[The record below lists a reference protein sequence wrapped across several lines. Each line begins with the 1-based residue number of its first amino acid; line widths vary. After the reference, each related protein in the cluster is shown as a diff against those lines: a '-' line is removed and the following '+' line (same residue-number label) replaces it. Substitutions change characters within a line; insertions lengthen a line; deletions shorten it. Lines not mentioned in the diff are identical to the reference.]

1 MLDTP
6 KNIAIAL
13 GVALAQHSAELKGA
27 IMALPTE
34 EQFTRMQAH
43 IADMQ
48 ENGYIFTPELVN
60 TMAQG
65 LTDYDVMDI
74 PGYDGECGLNEL
86 LNTIFDKECK

>member
-13 GVALAQHSAELKGA
+13 RIALAKHSAELKGVITA
-27 IMALPTE
+27 PLTE
-34 EQFTRMQAH
+34 EQFARMQAH

-48 ENGYIFTPELVN
+48 ENGYIFTIELVN

-74 PGYDGECGLNEL
+74 PGYAGECGLNEL
-86 LNTIFDKECK
+86 LNDIFNKECE